1 MSDALFNSNK
11 PGSKDSDIE
20 SGIPDT
26 PTPINSAGTPTQS
39 YRNAAGDFNLHKS
52 LKRKP
57 LSRKDLDQPKDGE
70 VPMRDN
76 TAAEYIEGPLNTG
89 GTETDDATQ
98 RYFGSFSMEAKRNV
112 MDLLK
117 THPMYA
123 KKGSVNLGR
132 VENNTRDKDIMPN
145 DPTRI
150 VENGGYIIYE
160 DEPQASQPRY
170 SNDKNNQ

>member
-1 MSDALFNSNK
+1 MDDFLSSNVQDAA
-11 PGSKDSDIE
+11 
-20 SGIPDT
+20 T
-26 PTPINSAGTPTQS
+26 PLNSAGTPTQP
-39 YRNAAGDFNLHKS
+39 YKNAAGDFNLHKS

-57 LSRKDLDQPKDGE
+57 LSRKDLDQPEDGE
-70 VPMRDN
+70 VPMRDG
-76 TAAEYIEGPLNTG
+76 TDPQYQEGPLNTG
-89 GTETDDATQ
+89 GTQTDNATD

-112 MDLLK
+112 FDLLK
-117 THPMYA
+117 NHPEFD
-123 KKGSVNLGR
+123 KKGNVRLNR
-132 VENNTRDKDIMPN
+132 VKNNTREVMKN